1 MEKEKKGN
9 YRKEKKRRS
18 GNTDRKRK
26 GSTRASKAKFVLLV
40 LEVDGNDEMTCG

>member
-9 YRKEKKRRS
+9 YRKKKREAA
-18 GNTDRKRK
+18 TLIKRK
-26 GSTRASKAKFVLLV
+26 GSTRASKAKVVLLV